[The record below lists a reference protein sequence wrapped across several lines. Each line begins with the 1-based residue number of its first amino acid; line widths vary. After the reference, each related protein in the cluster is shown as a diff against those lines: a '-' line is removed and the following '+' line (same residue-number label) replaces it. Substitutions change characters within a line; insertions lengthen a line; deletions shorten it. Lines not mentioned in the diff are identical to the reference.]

1 MIVFKKLTYKN
12 FLSTGDQE
20 TTIYLNKDKATLV
33 VGHNGSGKS
42 TMLDALSF
50 ALFGKAHRAISKG
63 QLVNSI
69 NNKKLLATIEFSVGT
84 NEYKIIRGA
93 KPNIFEIY
101 QNGKLLNQ
109 ESHARDY
116 QKLLETNVLKLNH
129 KSFHQVVVLGSS
141 NFIPF
146 MQLPTYQRRLVVEE
160 LLDINVFSKMNVIL
174 KEKFNVLK
182 SEIKETEHQIEI
194 LEEKITL
201 TNKHLSELTSLDD
214 DKKNQLKSDIE
225 SLQEEI
231 ETLVEKQKQLQEDI
245 NKPGPD
251 RVELD
256 QLSEKRKKLVSLG
269 GQIKGK
275 IQNNKSQKKFFEVH
289 TSCPTCKQEMS
300 QEMRTS
306 SINEL
311 NEKIKETEAGI
322 GELDAEIEKVEE
334 KHKKVSDFLYEIQQ
348 KAGDLTRVTGN
359 ITSTQSRVTTL
370 QERLD
375 TPSADTTK
383 TKSELS
389 KLENNL
395 QDKQITKLNQ
405 TEEKAYFDALYELLR
420 DTGIKTKIIK
430 EYLPVMNN
438 LINKHLQTLDFF
450 VSFNLDENFVETIKS
465 RYRDEFTYPSFSEG
479 EKQRIDLALLFSWR
493 QIAKM
498 KNSANTNLL
507 MLDETFDSSLDAD
520 GVDNLLKIL
529 YTLDEGTNTFIISH
543 KQDLLDGKFPA
554 KIEFEK
560 QNNFSKIKKN

>member
-69 NNKKLLATIEFSVGT
+69 NNKKLLATIEFSVGS

-231 ETLVEKQKQLQEDI
+231 KTLVEKQKQLQEDM

-256 QLSEKRKKLVSLG
+256 RLSEKRKKLVSLG

-275 IQNNKSQKKFFEVH
+275 IQNNKSQKKFFEIIY
-289 TSCPTCKQEMS
+289 PK
-300 QEMRTS
+300 
-306 SINEL
+306 
-311 NEKIKETEAGI
+311 
-322 GELDAEIEKVEE
+322 
-334 KHKKVSDFLYEIQQ
+334 
-348 KAGDLTRVTGN
+348 N
-359 ITSTQSRVTTL
+359 I
-370 QERLD
+370 
-375 TPSADTTK
+375 
-383 TKSELS
+383 
-389 KLENNL
+389 
-395 QDKQITKLNQ
+395 
-405 TEEKAYFDALYELLR
+405 YH
-420 DTGIKTKIIK
+420 G
-430 EYLPVMNN
+430 
-438 LINKHLQTLDFF
+438 
-450 VSFNLDENFVETIKS
+450 
-465 RYRDEFTYPSFSEG
+465 
-479 EKQRIDLALLFSWR
+479 
-493 QIAKM
+493 
-498 KNSANTNLL
+498 
-507 MLDETFDSSLDAD
+507 
-520 GVDNLLKIL
+520 
-529 YTLDEGTNTFIISH
+529 
-543 KQDLLDGKFPA
+543 
-554 KIEFEK
+554 
-560 QNNFSKIKKN
+560 

>member
-231 ETLVEKQKQLQEDI
+231 KTLVEKQKQLQEDI

-311 NEKIKETEAGI
+311 DEKIKETEEGI

-348 KAGDLTRVTGN
+348 KASDLTRVTGN

-383 TKSELS
+383 TKSELGE
-389 KLENNL
+389 LENNL
-395 QDKQITKLNQ
+395 QDEQTTKLNQ

-498 KNSANTNLL
+498 KNSANTILL

>member
-63 QLVNSI
+63 QLINSI
-69 NNKKLLATIEFSVGT
+69 NNKKLLTTIEFSVGT

-182 SEIKETEHQIEI
+182 NEIKETEHQIEL
-194 LEEKITL
+194 LEEKIIL
-201 TNKHLSELTSLDD
+201 TSIHLTELTSLDD
-214 DKKNQLKSDIE
+214 DKKKQLADDIKTLE
-225 SLQEEI
+225 EEFLQL
-231 ETLVEKQKQLQEDI
+231 TEKQKQLQEDI

-251 RVELD
+251 KVQLD
-256 QLSEKRKKLVSLG
+256 KLSLTRKKLVSLG

-275 IQNNKSQKKFFEVH
+275 IETNKNQKAFFEEH
-289 TSCPTCKQEMS
+289 STCPTCKQEMS

-306 SINEL
+306 SITEL
-311 NEKIKETEAGI
+311 DKKIKETEKGI
-322 GELDAEIEKVEE
+322 GELDIEIEKVES
-334 KHKKVSDFLYEIQQ
+334 KHKEVSDFLYEIQN
-348 KAGDLTRVTGN
+348 KASDLTRVTGN
-359 ITSTQSRVTTL
+359 ITSTQSKITTL
-370 QERLD
+370 QERLN
-375 TPSADTTK
+375 TPSADTTN

-389 KLENNL
+389 ELKDNL
-395 QDKQITKLNQ
+395 QSEQTTKLNQ

>member
-69 NNKKLLATIEFSVGT
+69 NNKKLLATIEFSVGS

-231 ETLVEKQKQLQEDI
+231 KTLVEKQKQLQEDM

-256 QLSEKRKKLVSLG
+256 RLSEKRKKLVSLG

-275 IQNNKSQKKFFEVH
+275 IQNNKSQKKFFEIH

-300 QEMRTS
+300 QEMRAS
-306 SINEL
+306 SISEL
-311 NEKIKETEAGI
+311 DEKIKETEEGI

-348 KAGDLTRVTGN
+348 KASDLTRVTGN

-389 KLENNL
+389 ELENNL
-395 QDKQITKLNQ
+395 QDEQTTKLNQ

>member
-214 DKKNQLKSDIE
+214 DKKKQLKGDIE
-225 SLQEEI
+225 SLQKEI
-231 ETLVEKQKQLQEDI
+231 KTLVEKQKQLQEDI

-256 QLSEKRKKLVSLG
+256 RLGEKRKKLVSLG

-311 NEKIKETEAGI
+311 DEKIKETEAGI

-389 KLENNL
+389 KLENDL
-395 QDKQITKLNQ
+395 QDEQITKLNQ

>member
-50 ALFGKAHRAISKG
+50 SLFGKPHRGINKG
-63 QLVNSI
+63 QLVNTI
-69 NNKKLLATIEFSVGT
+69 NNKQLLTTVEFSVGR
-84 NEYKIIRGA
+84 NEYKIIRGV

-174 KEKFNVLK
+174 KEKFNALK
-182 SEIKETEHQIEI
+182 SEIKDTATAIQM
-194 LEEKITL
+194 LNEKISL
-201 TNKHLSELTSLDD
+201 SNKHLSELTSFDD
-214 DKKNQLKSDIE
+214 EKKNQIRDDIKE
-225 SLQEEI
+225 FEKEVAALVTRQAQIQTELQE
-231 ETLVEKQKQLQEDI
+231 
-245 NKPGPD
+245 PGPD
-251 RVELD
+251 KVELD
-256 QLSEKRKKLVSLG
+256 RLSVHRRKLVGLS

-275 IQNNKSQKKFFEVH
+275 LSGYKNQKKFFEEN
-289 TSCPTCKQEMS
+289 TTCPTCKQEMS
-300 QEMRTS
+300 QEIRQS
-306 SINEL
+306 SIAKL
-311 NEKIKETEAGI
+311 NEDIDKTEEGLGGCETACDET
-322 GELDAEIEKVEE
+322 DAKYNTANE
-334 KHKKVSDFLYEIQQ
+334 FIQNIQ
-348 KAGDLTRVTGN
+348 SKARDLTRVTGN
-359 ITSTQSRVTTL
+359 ITSAQSKITTL
-370 QERLD
+370 TERLNK
-375 TPSADTTK
+375 PSVDTTK
-383 TKSELS
+383 GQELI
-389 KLENNL
+389 N
-395 QDKQITKLNQ
+395 KLNEDKIASLE
-405 TEEKAYFDALYELLR
+405 TRDSLSETKTYFDALYELLK

-438 LINKHLQTLDFF
+438 LINKHLQVLDFF

-520 GVDNLLKIL
+520 GVENLLKIL
-529 YTLDEGTNTFIISH
+529 YTLGEDTNTFIISH

>member
-63 QLVNSI
+63 QLINSI
-69 NNKKLLATIEFSVGT
+69 NNKKLLTTIEFSVGT

-182 SEIKETEHQIEI
+182 NEIKETEHQIEL
-194 LEEKITL
+194 LEEKIIL
-201 TNKHLSELTSLDD
+201 TNKHLTELTSLDD
-214 DKKNQLKSDIE
+214 DKKKQLADDIKTLE
-225 SLQEEI
+225 EEFLQL
-231 ETLVEKQKQLQEDI
+231 TEKQKQLQEDI

-251 RVELD
+251 KVQLD
-256 QLSEKRKKLVSLG
+256 KLSLTRKKLVSLG

-275 IQNNKSQKKFFEVH
+275 IETNKNQKAFFEEH
-289 TSCPTCKQEMS
+289 STCPTCKQEMS

-306 SINEL
+306 SITEL
-311 NEKIKETEAGI
+311 DKKIEETEKGI
-322 GELDAEIEKVEE
+322 GELDTEIEKVES
-334 KHKKVSDFLYEIQQ
+334 KHKEVSDFLYEIQN
-348 KAGDLTRVTGN
+348 KASDLTRVTGN
-359 ITSTQSRVTTL
+359 ITSTQSKITTL
-370 QERLD
+370 QERLN
-375 TPSADTTK
+375 TPSADTTN
-383 TKSELS
+383 TKSELGEL
-389 KLENNL
+389 KDNL
-395 QDKQITKLNQ
+395 QSEQTTKLNQ

>member
-63 QLVNSI
+63 QLINSI

-231 ETLVEKQKQLQEDI
+231 KTLVEKQKQLQEDI

-311 NEKIKETEAGI
+311 DEKIKETEAGI

-395 QDKQITKLNQ
+395 QDKQTTKLNQ

>member
-12 FLSTGDQE
+12 FLSTGDKE
-20 TTIYLNKDKATLV
+20 TTIYLNKDKSTLV

-50 ALFGKAHRAISKG
+50 ALFGKPHRAINKG
-63 QLVNSI
+63 QLINSI
-69 NNKKLLATIEFSVGT
+69 NGKKLLVTIEFSIGST
-84 NEYKIIRGA
+84 EYKIIRGA

-101 QNGKLLNQ
+101 RNGKMLNQ

-146 MQLPTYQRRLVVEE
+146 MQLPAYQRRNVVEE
-160 LLDINVFSKMNVIL
+160 LLDINVFSKMNVLL
-174 KEKFNVLK
+174 KERFTILK
-182 SEIKETEHQIEI
+182 SEISDTEHQIHMLNEQI
-194 LEEKITL
+194 RLSHQ
-201 TNKHLSELTSLDD
+201 HLSELTALDEQ
-214 DKKNQLKSDIE
+214 KKKE
-225 SLQEEI
+225 LQDSINTLEEEI
-231 ETLVEKQKQLQEDI
+231 EQLNSRYLEIGEKIAGPE
-245 NKPGPD
+245 PD

-256 QLSEKRKKLVSLG
+256 TLEEKKRKLNSLE
-269 GQIKGK
+269 GQIGGK
-275 IQNNKSQKKFFEVH
+275 ISNLTSQKKFFEDN

-300 QEMRTS
+300 QEMRETS
-306 SINEL
+306 ITKFKLDIETTQTGLNKLKETLEATEAEYKTLNDRFYELKLLSSDQQSVFKTINEKKEL
-311 NEKIKETEAGI
+311 VRKIQEKI
-322 GELDAEIEKVEE
+322 
-334 KHKKVSDFLYEIQQ
+334 
-348 KAGDLTRVTGN
+348 N
-359 ITSTQSRVTTL
+359 
-370 QERLD
+370 
-375 TPSADTTK
+375 TPSADTSK
-383 TKSELS
+383 TEQDLDGFNKS
-389 KLENNL
+389 KLQETE
-395 QDKQITKLNQ
+395 KKSKQ
-405 TEEKAYFDALYELLR
+405 TELRAYYDALYELLK

-438 LINKHLQTLDFF
+438 LINKHLQVLDFF
-450 VSFNLDENFVETIKS
+450 VSFNLDENFDETIRS
-465 RYRDEFTYPSFSEG
+465 RHRDDFSYASFSEG

-493 QIAKM
+493 QIARM

-560 QNNFSKIKKN
+560 QNNFSKIKEN

>member
-69 NNKKLLATIEFSVGT
+69 NNKKLLATIEFSVGS

-231 ETLVEKQKQLQEDI
+231 KTLVEKQKQLQEDI

-256 QLSEKRKKLVSLG
+256 QLGEKRKKLVSLG

-275 IQNNKSQKKFFEVH
+275 IQNNKSQRKFFEVH

-311 NEKIKETEAGI
+311 DEKIKETEAGI

-348 KAGDLTRVTGN
+348 KASDLTRVTGN

-383 TKSELS
+383 TRSELS
-389 KLENNL
+389 KLENDL
-395 QDKQITKLNQ
+395 QDEQITKLNQ

>member
-50 ALFGKAHRAISKG
+50 ALFGKPHRAINKG
-63 QLVNSI
+63 QLINSI
-69 NNKKLLATIEFSVGT
+69 NNKRLLVTIEFSVGS

-101 QNGKLLNQ
+101 QNGKMLNQ

-160 LLDINVFSKMNVIL
+160 LLDINVFSKMNVLL
-174 KEKFNVLK
+174 KDKFNNLK
-182 SEIKETEHQIEI
+182 SEIKDTEHQITI
-194 LEEKITL
+194 LNEKIRL
-201 TNKHLSELTSLDD
+201 SHQHLSELTALDD
-214 DKKNQLKSDIE
+214 QKKKE
-225 SLQEEI
+225 LQDNVNTLEE
-231 ETLVEKQKQLQEDI
+231 EVKQLNSRYLQIGAEI
-245 NKPGPD
+245 AGPGPD
-251 RVELD
+251 RAELD
-256 QLSEKRKKLVSLG
+256 SLNVKKRKLNSLE
-269 GQIKGK
+269 GQIGGK
-275 IQNNKSQKKFFEVH
+275 ITNLTSQKKFFEDN

-300 QEMRTS
+300 QDLRES
-306 SINEL
+306 SIAKFKLDIETTQTGLNEL
-311 NEKIKETEAGI
+311 KETLETTEAEYKTLNDRFYELQSLSAEQQRVFKTINDKRTLVGKIQEKI
-322 GELDAEIEKVEE
+322 
-334 KHKKVSDFLYEIQQ
+334 
-348 KAGDLTRVTGN
+348 N
-359 ITSTQSRVTTL
+359 
-370 QERLD
+370 
-375 TPSADTTK
+375 TPSADTSK
-383 TKSELS
+383 TEQDLSEFNKS
-389 KLENNL
+389 KLQETE
-395 QDKQITKLNQ
+395 KKTNQ
-405 TEEKAYFDALYELLR
+405 TELRAYYDALYELLK

-438 LINKHLQTLDFF
+438 LINKHLQVLDFF
-450 VSFNLDENFVETIKS
+450 VSFNLDENFDETIKS
-465 RYRDEFTYPSFSEG
+465 RYRDEFSYASFSEG

-560 QNNFSKIKKN
+560 QNNFSKIKEN

>member
-63 QLVNSI
+63 QLINSI
-69 NNKKLLATIEFSVGT
+69 NNKKLLTTIEFSVGT

-182 SEIKETEHQIEI
+182 NEIKETEHQIEL
-194 LEEKITL
+194 LEEKIIL
-201 TNKHLSELTSLDD
+201 TNKHLTELTSLDD
-214 DKKNQLKSDIE
+214 DKKKQLADDIKTLE
-225 SLQEEI
+225 EEFLQL
-231 ETLVEKQKQLQEDI
+231 TEKQKQLQEDI

-251 RVELD
+251 KVQLD
-256 QLSEKRKKLVSLG
+256 KLSLTRKKLVSLG

-275 IQNNKSQKKFFEVH
+275 IETNKNQKAFFEEH
-289 TSCPTCKQEMS
+289 STCPTCKQEMS

-306 SINEL
+306 SITEL
-311 NEKIKETEAGI
+311 DKKIKETEKGI
-322 GELDAEIEKVEE
+322 GELDIEIEKVES
-334 KHKKVSDFLYEIQQ
+334 KHKEVSDFLYEIQN
-348 KAGDLTRVTGN
+348 KASDLTRVTGN
-359 ITSTQSRVTTL
+359 ITSTQSKITTL
-370 QERLD
+370 QERLN
-375 TPSADTTK
+375 TPSADTTN

-389 KLENNL
+389 ELKDNL
-395 QDKQITKLNQ
+395 QSEQTTKLNQ

>member
-69 NNKKLLATIEFSVGT
+69 NNKKLLATIEFSVGS

-225 SLQEEI
+225 SLQGEI
-231 ETLVEKQKQLQEDI
+231 KTLVEKQKQLQEDI

-256 QLSEKRKKLVSLG
+256 QLAEKRKKLVSLG

-311 NEKIKETEAGI
+311 DEKIKETEAGI
-322 GELDAEIEKVEE
+322 GELDVEIEKVEE
-334 KHKKVSDFLYEIQQ
+334 KHKEVSDFLYEIQQ
-348 KAGDLTRVTGN
+348 KASDLTRVTGN

-389 KLENNL
+389 ELKNDL
-395 QDKQITKLNQ
+395 QDEQTTKLNQ

>member
-69 NNKKLLATIEFSVGT
+69 NNKKLLATIEFSVGS

-231 ETLVEKQKQLQEDI
+231 KTLVEKQRQLQEDM

-256 QLSEKRKKLVSLG
+256 RLSEKRKKLVSLG

-275 IQNNKSQKKFFEVH
+275 IQNNKSQKKFFEIH

-300 QEMRTS
+300 QEMRAS
-306 SINEL
+306 SISEL
-311 NEKIKETEAGI
+311 DEKIKETEEGI

-348 KAGDLTRVTGN
+348 KASDLTRVTGN

-389 KLENNL
+389 ELENNL
-395 QDKQITKLNQ
+395 QDEQTTKLNQ

>member
-20 TTIYLNKDKATLV
+20 TTIYLNKDKSTLV

-50 ALFGKAHRAISKG
+50 ALFGKPHRAINKG
-63 QLVNSI
+63 QLINSI
-69 NNKKLLATIEFSVGT
+69 NGKKLLVTIEFSVGS

-101 QNGKLLNQ
+101 RNGKMLNQ

-146 MQLPTYQRRLVVEE
+146 MQLPAYQRRNVVEE
-160 LLDINVFSKMNVIL
+160 LLDINVFSKMNVLL
-174 KEKFNVLK
+174 KERFTTLK
-182 SEIKETEHQIEI
+182 SEIKDTEHQIT
-194 LEEKITL
+194 LLNEKIRL
-201 TNKHLSELTSLDD
+201 SHQHLSELTALDD
-214 DKKNQLKSDIE
+214 QKKKE
-225 SLQEEI
+225 LQNSIDTLEEEI
-231 ETLVEKQKQLQEDI
+231 KQLNSRYLEI
-245 NKPGPD
+245 GAEIAGPGPD

-256 QLSEKRKKLVSLG
+256 TLNVKKRKLNSLE
-269 GQIKGK
+269 GQIGGK
-275 IQNNKSQKKFFEVH
+275 ISNLSSQKKFFEDN

-300 QEMRTS
+300 QEMRESAITKFKLD
-306 SINEL
+306 IETTQRGLNEL
-311 NEKIKETEAGI
+311 KETLETTEAEYKTLNDRFYELQSLSAEQQRVFKTIGEKRDMVTQIQEKI
-322 GELDAEIEKVEE
+322 
-334 KHKKVSDFLYEIQQ
+334 
-348 KAGDLTRVTGN
+348 N
-359 ITSTQSRVTTL
+359 
-370 QERLD
+370 
-375 TPSADTTK
+375 TPSADTSKTEQDLSKFNDSKLQETEKK
-383 TKSELS
+383 TK
-389 KLENNL
+389 
-395 QDKQITKLNQ
+395 Q
-405 TEEKAYFDALYELLR
+405 TELRAYYDALYELLK

-438 LINKHLQTLDFF
+438 LINKHLQVLDFF
-450 VSFNLDENFVETIKS
+450 VSFNLDENFDETIRS
-465 RYRDEFTYPSFSEG
+465 RHRDDFSYASFSEG

-493 QIAKM
+493 QIARM

>member
-1 MIVFKKLTYKN
+1 
-12 FLSTGDQE
+12 
-20 TTIYLNKDKATLV
+20 
-33 VGHNGSGKS
+33 
-42 TMLDALSF
+42 
-50 ALFGKAHRAISKG
+50 
-63 QLVNSI
+63 
-69 NNKKLLATIEFSVGT
+69 
-84 NEYKIIRGA
+84 
-93 KPNIFEIY
+93 
-101 QNGKLLNQ
+101 
-109 ESHARDY
+109 
-116 QKLLETNVLKLNH
+116 
-129 KSFHQVVVLGSS
+129 
-141 NFIPF
+141 
-146 MQLPTYQRRLVVEE
+146 
-160 LLDINVFSKMNVIL
+160 
-174 KEKFNVLK
+174 
-182 SEIKETEHQIEI
+182 
-194 LEEKITL
+194 
-201 TNKHLSELTSLDD
+201 
-214 DKKNQLKSDIE
+214 
-225 SLQEEI
+225 
-231 ETLVEKQKQLQEDI
+231 
-245 NKPGPD
+245 
-251 RVELD
+251 
-256 QLSEKRKKLVSLG
+256 
-269 GQIKGK
+269 
-275 IQNNKSQKKFFEVH
+275 
-289 TSCPTCKQEMS
+289 
-300 QEMRTS
+300 MRTS

-311 NEKIKETEAGI
+311 DEKIKETEEGI

-334 KHKKVSDFLYEIQQ
+334 KHKEVSDFLYEIQQ

-389 KLENNL
+389 ELENNL
-395 QDKQITKLNQ
+395 QDEQATKLNQ

>member
-69 NNKKLLATIEFSVGT
+69 NNKKLLATIEFSVGS

-231 ETLVEKQKQLQEDI
+231 KTLVEKQKQLQEDM

-256 QLSEKRKKLVSLG
+256 RLSEKRKKLVSLG

-275 IQNNKSQKKFFEVH
+275 IQNNKSQKKFFEIH

-300 QEMRTS
+300 QEMRAS
-306 SINEL
+306 SISEL
-311 NEKIKETEAGI
+311 DEKIKETEEGI
-322 GELDAEIEKVEE
+322 GELDAEIEKEEE

-348 KAGDLTRVTGN
+348 KASDLTRVTGN
-359 ITSTQSRVTTL
+359 ITSTQSRVTT
-370 QERLD
+370 
-375 TPSADTTK
+375 ADTTK

-389 KLENNL
+389 ELENNL
-395 QDKQITKLNQ
+395 QDEQTTKLNQ

>member
-20 TTIYLNKDKATLV
+20 TTIYLNKDKSTLV

-50 ALFGKAHRAISKG
+50 ALFGKPHRAINKA
-63 QLVNSI
+63 QLINSI
-69 NNKKLLATIEFSVGT
+69 NGKKLLVTIEFSVGS

-101 QNGKLLNQ
+101 RNGKMLNQ

-146 MQLPTYQRRLVVEE
+146 MQLPAYQRRNVVEE
-160 LLDINVFSKMNVIL
+160 LLDINVFSKMNVLL
-174 KEKFNVLK
+174 KERFTTLK
-182 SEIKETEHQIEI
+182 SEIKDTEHQIT
-194 LEEKITL
+194 LLNEKIRL
-201 TNKHLSELTSLDD
+201 SHQHLSELTALDD
-214 DKKNQLKSDIE
+214 QKKKE
-225 SLQEEI
+225 LQDSINTLEEEVKKLNSRYLEI
-231 ETLVEKQKQLQEDI
+231 GAEI
-245 NKPGPD
+245 AGPGPD

-256 QLSEKRKKLVSLG
+256 TLNVKKRKLNSLE
-269 GQIKGK
+269 GQIGGK
-275 IQNNKSQKKFFEVH
+275 ISNLSSQKKFFEDN

-300 QEMRTS
+300 QEMRESAITKFKLDIETTQTGLNELKETLETTEEQYKTLNDRFYELQSLS
-306 SINEL
+306 SEQQRVFKTINEKRDL
-311 NEKIKETEAGI
+311 VSKIQEKI
-322 GELDAEIEKVEE
+322 
-334 KHKKVSDFLYEIQQ
+334 
-348 KAGDLTRVTGN
+348 N
-359 ITSTQSRVTTL
+359 
-370 QERLD
+370 
-375 TPSADTTK
+375 TPSADTSKTEQDLSKFNDSKLQETEKK
-383 TKSELS
+383 TK
-389 KLENNL
+389 
-395 QDKQITKLNQ
+395 Q
-405 TEEKAYFDALYELLR
+405 TELRAYYDALYELLK

-438 LINKHLQTLDFF
+438 LINKHLQVLDFF
-450 VSFNLDENFVETIKS
+450 VSFNLDENFDETIRS
-465 RYRDEFTYPSFSEG
+465 RHRDDFSYASFSEG

-493 QIAKM
+493 QIARM

>member
-12 FLSTGDQE
+12 FLSTGDKE
-20 TTIYLNKDKATLV
+20 TTIYLNKDKSTLV

-50 ALFGKAHRAISKG
+50 ALFGKPHRAINKG
-63 QLVNSI
+63 QLINSI
-69 NNKKLLATIEFSVGT
+69 NGKKLLVTIEFSIGST
-84 NEYKIIRGA
+84 EYKIIRGA

-101 QNGKLLNQ
+101 RNGKMLNQ

-146 MQLPTYQRRLVVEE
+146 MQLPAYQRRNVVEE
-160 LLDINVFSKMNVIL
+160 LLDINVFSKMNVLL
-174 KEKFNVLK
+174 KERFTTLK
-182 SEIKETEHQIEI
+182 SEIKDTEHQIT
-194 LEEKITL
+194 LLNEKIRL
-201 TNKHLSELTSLDD
+201 SHQHLSELTALDD
-214 DKKNQLKSDIE
+214 QKKKE
-225 SLQEEI
+225 LQNSIDTLEEEI
-231 ETLVEKQKQLQEDI
+231 KQLNSRYLEI
-245 NKPGPD
+245 GAEIAGPGPD

-256 QLSEKRKKLVSLG
+256 TLNVKKRKLNSLE
-269 GQIKGK
+269 GQIGGK
-275 IQNNKSQKKFFEVH
+275 ISNLSSQKKFFEDN

-300 QEMRTS
+300 QEMRESAITKFKLD
-306 SINEL
+306 IETTQRGLNEL
-311 NEKIKETEAGI
+311 KETLETTEAEYKTLNDRFYELQSLSAEQQRVFKTIGEKRDMVTQIQEKI
-322 GELDAEIEKVEE
+322 
-334 KHKKVSDFLYEIQQ
+334 
-348 KAGDLTRVTGN
+348 N
-359 ITSTQSRVTTL
+359 
-370 QERLD
+370 
-375 TPSADTTK
+375 TPSADTSKTEQDLSKFNDSKLQETEKK
-383 TKSELS
+383 TK
-389 KLENNL
+389 
-395 QDKQITKLNQ
+395 Q
-405 TEEKAYFDALYELLR
+405 TELRAYYDALYELLK

-438 LINKHLQTLDFF
+438 LINKHLQVLDFF
-450 VSFNLDENFVETIKS
+450 VSFNLDENFDETIRS
-465 RYRDEFTYPSFSEG
+465 RHRDDFSYASFSEG

-493 QIAKM
+493 QIARM

>member
-63 QLVNSI
+63 QLINSI
-69 NNKKLLATIEFSVGT
+69 NNKKLLTTIEFSVGT

-101 QNGKLLNQ
+101 QNGKILNQ

-182 SEIKETEHQIEI
+182 SEIKETEHQIE
-194 LEEKITL
+194 LLDEKITL
-201 TNKHLSELTSLDD
+201 TNKHLTELTSLDD
-214 DKKNQLKSDIE
+214 DKKKQLADDIKTLE
-225 SLQEEI
+225 EEFLQLI
-231 ETLVEKQKQLQEDI
+231 EKQKQLQEDI

-251 RVELD
+251 KVQLD
-256 QLSEKRKKLVSLG
+256 KLSLTRKKLVSLG

-275 IQNNKSQKKFFEVH
+275 IETNKNQKAFFEEH
-289 TSCPTCKQEMS
+289 STCPTCKQEMS

-306 SINEL
+306 SITEL
-311 NEKIKETEAGI
+311 DKKIEETEKGI
-322 GELDAEIEKVEE
+322 GELDTEIEKVES
-334 KHKKVSDFLYEIQQ
+334 KHKEVSDFLYEIQN
-348 KAGDLTRVTGN
+348 KASDLTRVTGN
-359 ITSTQSRVTTL
+359 ITSTQSKITTL
-370 QERLD
+370 QERLN
-375 TPSADTTK
+375 TPSADTTN
-383 TKSELS
+383 TKSELG
-389 KLENNL
+389 KLKDNL
-395 QDKQITKLNQ
+395 QSEQTTKLNQ

>member
-231 ETLVEKQKQLQEDI
+231 KTLVEKQKQLQEDI

-311 NEKIKETEAGI
+311 DEKIKETEEGI

-383 TKSELS
+383 TKSELGE
-389 KLENNL
+389 LENNL
-395 QDKQITKLNQ
+395 QDEQTTKLNQ

>member
-231 ETLVEKQKQLQEDI
+231 KTLVEKQKQLQEDI

-311 NEKIKETEAGI
+311 DEKIKETEEGI

-348 KAGDLTRVTGN
+348 KASDLTRVTGN

-383 TKSELS
+383 TKSELGE
-389 KLENNL
+389 LENNL
-395 QDKQITKLNQ
+395 QDEQTTKLNQ

>member
-12 FLSTGDQE
+12 FLSTGDKE
-20 TTIYLNKDKATLV
+20 TTIYLNKDKSTLV

-50 ALFGKAHRAISKG
+50 ALFGKPHRAINKG
-63 QLVNSI
+63 QLINSI
-69 NNKKLLATIEFSVGT
+69 NNKQLLATIEFSVGS

-160 LLDINVFSKMNVIL
+160 LLDINVFSKMNVLL
-174 KEKFNVLK
+174 KDKFNILK
-182 SEIKETEHQIEI
+182 SEIKETTHKIEI

-214 DKKNQLKSDIE
+214 DKKKQLEDDIK
-225 SLQEEI
+225 SLQGEI
-231 ETLVEKQKQLQEDI
+231 ETLVEKQHQLQEDI
-245 NKPGPD
+245 NRPGPD

-256 QLSEKRKKLVSLG
+256 QLSQKRKKLVSLG

-275 IQNNKSQKKFFEVH
+275 VENNKGQKKFFEVH

-322 GELDAEIEKVEE
+322 GELDTEIEKVEE
-334 KHKKVSDFLYEIQQ
+334 KHKEVSDFLYEIQQ

-370 QERLD
+370 NERLN

-389 KLENNL
+389 ELEDDL
-395 QDKQITKLNQ
+395 QGEQTTKQTQ
-405 TEEKAYFDALYELLR
+405 TIEKAYFDALYELLR

-438 LINKHLQTLDFF
+438 LINKHLQVLDFF

-529 YTLDEGTNTFIISH
+529 YTLGEDTNTFIISH

>member
-69 NNKKLLATIEFSVGT
+69 NNKKLLATIDFSVGS

-231 ETLVEKQKQLQEDI
+231 KTLVEKQKQLQEDM

-256 QLSEKRKKLVSLG
+256 RLSEKRKKLVSLG

-275 IQNNKSQKKFFEVH
+275 IQNNKSQKKFFEIH

-306 SINEL
+306 SISEL
-311 NEKIKETEAGI
+311 DEKIKETEEGI

-348 KAGDLTRVTGN
+348 KASDLTRVTGN

-389 KLENNL
+389 ELENNL
-395 QDKQITKLNQ
+395 QDEQTTKLNQ

>member
-69 NNKKLLATIEFSVGT
+69 NNKKLLATIEFSVGS

-231 ETLVEKQKQLQEDI
+231 KTLVEKQKQLQEDM

-256 QLSEKRKKLVSLG
+256 RLSEKRKKLVSLG

-275 IQNNKSQKKFFEVH
+275 IQNNKSQKKFFEIH

-311 NEKIKETEAGI
+311 DEKIKETEEGI

-348 KAGDLTRVTGN
+348 KASDLTRVTGN

-389 KLENNL
+389 ELENNL
-395 QDKQITKLNQ
+395 QDEQTTKLNQ

>member
-63 QLVNSI
+63 QLINSI
-69 NNKKLLATIEFSVGT
+69 NNKKLLTTIEFSVGT

-182 SEIKETEHQIEI
+182 NEIKETEHQIEL
-194 LEEKITL
+194 LEEKIIL
-201 TNKHLSELTSLDD
+201 TNKHLTELTSLDD
-214 DKKNQLKSDIE
+214 DKKKQLADDIKTLE
-225 SLQEEI
+225 EEFLQL
-231 ETLVEKQKQLQEDI
+231 TEKQKQLQEDI

-251 RVELD
+251 KVQLD
-256 QLSEKRKKLVSLG
+256 KLSLTRKKLVSLG

-275 IQNNKSQKKFFEVH
+275 IETNKNQKAFFEEH
-289 TSCPTCKQEMS
+289 STCPTCKQEMS

-306 SINEL
+306 SITEL
-311 NEKIKETEAGI
+311 DKKIEETEKGI
-322 GELDAEIEKVEE
+322 GELDAEIEKVES
-334 KHKKVSDFLYEIQQ
+334 KHKEVSDFLYEIQN
-348 KAGDLTRVTGN
+348 KASDLTRVTGN
-359 ITSTQSRVTTL
+359 ITSTQSKITTL
-370 QERLD
+370 QERLN
-375 TPSADTTK
+375 TPSADTTN
-383 TKSELS
+383 TKSELGEL
-389 KLENNL
+389 KDNL
-395 QDKQITKLNQ
+395 QSEQTTKLNQ